1 MTFREPQWLFLL
13 LVAAGL
19 AAAYVVMQRRRSAYA
34 VRFATLPMLE
44 KVAPRRP
51 GWRRHLPAAVFLA
64 AMVLLTI
71 AIARPVADM
80 RVPRERATVIVA
92 LDASLSMRATDVS
105 PSRIEVAKEAAVGFV
120 ENLPEQFNVGVVTFS
135 GSAAVAAPPTT
146 DHAAAAAAIDQLDL
160 QASTAIGEAVFTSLQ
175 AISSFDARFGSGA
188 QSSAPAEEK
197 PPARIVLLSDGA
209 NTSGRP
215 IDAAAEAA
223 SEAGVPVSTIAYGT
237 PEGTVEVDGRVTP
250 VPVDAASLERLAD
263 SSGGAFYTAES
274 DAELR
279 GVYEDLESSIGWT
292 TEEREITNIVAGIAL
307 AAALLTGIASLVWF
321 SRLP

>member
-1 MTFREPQWLFLL
+1 MSFREPQWLLLL

-19 AAAYVVMQRRRSAYA
+19 AAAYVVAQRRRSAYA
-34 VRFATLPMLE
+34 VRFAALPMLE

-64 AMVLLTI
+64 TLVLLTI

-92 LDASLSMRATDVS
+92 MDASLSMQATDVS
-105 PSRIEVAKEAAVGFV
+105 PSRIEVAKQAAAGFI
-120 ENLPEQFNVGVVTFS
+120 EDLPEQFNVGVVTFS
-135 GSAAVAAPPTT
+135 GTAAVAAAPST
-146 DHAAAAAAIDQLDL
+146 DHQAAVGAIERLDL
-160 QASTAIGEAVFTSLQ
+160 QQSTAIGEAVFTSLQ
-175 AISSFDARFGSGA
+175 AITSHDARLGGA
-188 QSSAPAEEK
+188 QSAEEDP

-215 IDAAAEAA
+215 LEDAAEAA
-223 SEAGVPVSTIAYGT
+223 TSAGVPVSTIAYGT
-237 PEGTVEVDGRVTP
+237 PDGTVEVDGRVTP

-263 SSGGAFYTAES
+263 STGGGFYTAES

-279 GVYEDLESSIGWT
+279 DVYDDLESSIGWT
-292 TEEREITNIVAGIAL
+292 TEEREITNLVAAVAL
-307 AAALLTGIASLVWF
+307 GAAVLTGLASLVWF